1 MRHQEQ
7 KIKFPDIA
15 DCLNTYDFE
24 AVAQRRMK
32 PQHLAYYAT
41 GATDN
46 YTKFGNQEVFRKIE
60 LVPRVMIN
68 VASPVMATTMLGY
81 HTSAPIYIS
90 GCAKGGLADKE
101 GELALSRAAFAEDVI
116 QMAPHFATRT
126 LEEIAASAQGEQV
139 HFLQI
144 YVEKDR
150 AKTAELVKRAEALG
164 YKGLFIT
171 VDSAGV
177 SKNESDLRLTPG
189 GNTTT
194 AATTAAKRRWADD
207 LTWDDVAWFRSLT
220 SMKLVLKGVQSSDDA
235 LLAHQHGLDGIV
247 CSNHGGRRQ
256 DTSRPTLKVLAEVV
270 KALRAI
276 DYDEFDARPFEV
288 FIDGGVQRGSDVFK
302 ALALGATGVGL
313 GRAPL
318 MGLAAYGQ
326 PGVER
331 VLQILKEELLTTMQY
346 MGTTT
351 LAQVRSARLTGL
363 EQALQ
368 ASSFPSGGREQY
380 TSALRFPES

>member
-1 MRHQEQ
+1 
-7 KIKFPDIA
+7 
-15 DCLNTYDFE
+15 
-24 AVAQRRMK
+24 MK
-32 PQHLAYYAT
+32 PQHLAYYTT

-46 YTKFGNQEVFRKIE
+46 YTKLGNQEIFRKIE

-68 VASPVMATTMLGY
+68 VANPVMATNMLGFP
-81 HTSAPIYIS
+81 TSAPIYIS
-90 GCAKGGLADKE
+90 GCAKGGLADKA
-101 GELALSRAAFAEDVI
+101 GEVALSRAAYAADVI
-116 QMAPHFATRT
+116 QMAPHFATRS
-126 LEEIAASAQGEQV
+126 LEEIADSAQDKQV

-150 AKTAELVKRAEALG
+150 SKTAELIKRAEALG
-164 YKGLFIT
+164 YKALFIT

-207 LTWDDVAWFRSLT
+207 ITWSDIAFFRSLT
-220 SMKLVLKGVQSSDDA
+220 SMKLVLKGVQSSEDA
-235 LLAHQHGLDGIV
+235 LLAHQFGLDGIV

-256 DTSRPTLKVLAEVV
+256 DTARPALKVLAEVMS
-270 KALRAI
+270 ALREM
-276 DYDEFDARPFEV
+276 DYDEFDDQPFEV
-288 FIDGGVQRGSDVFK
+288 FVDGGVQRGSDVFK
-302 ALALGATGVGL
+302 ALALGASGVGL

-326 PGVER
+326 AGAER
-331 VLQILKEELLTTMQY
+331 VLQILKEELLTTMQF
-346 MGTTT
+346 MGTPT
-351 LAQVRSARLTGL
+351 LADVRSKARLGAV

-368 ASSFPSGGREQY
+368 VSSFPSGREHH
-380 TSALRFPES
+380 TSSLRFPDN